1 MKGNG
6 KITTVERSIGF
17 YDTVEMA
24 GFYEV
29 EFINGKEGNLTITGE
44 ENFLTYIITEVKEG
58 KLILKTEKNYNLKP
72 SNRNG
77 VKITVPVEKI
87 DAVYLSGAG
96 DITSKTTLKSDT
108 FKATISGSGDIK
120 YRRNL
125 TKVDTKSSGS
135 VDIIKG

>member
-1 MKGNG
+1 
-6 KITTVERSIGF
+6 
-17 YDTVEMA
+17 MA

-72 SNRNG
+72 SNRNS